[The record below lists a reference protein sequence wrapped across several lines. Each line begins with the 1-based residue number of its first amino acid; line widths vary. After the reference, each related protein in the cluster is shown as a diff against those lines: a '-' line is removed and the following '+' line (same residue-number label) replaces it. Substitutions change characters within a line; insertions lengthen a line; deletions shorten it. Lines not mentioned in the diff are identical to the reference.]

1 MAHTDDGSTPKL
13 ATLERRGQSNPVL
26 DTILVT
32 GNLEGI
38 TEGALKLYF
47 TNKKKCGGG
56 DIINVL
62 IQQNKALITFS
73 DLQGT

>member
-1 MAHTDDGSTPKL
+1 MAHTDGGSTPQS
-13 ATLERRGQSNPVL
+13 ATLERRGQCDPVL

-38 TEGALKLYF
+38 TEGALKFYF
-47 TNKKKCGGG
+47 TSKEKCGGV

-62 IQQNKALITFS
+62 IQQNKAFVTFS
-73 DLQGT
+73 DLKGT